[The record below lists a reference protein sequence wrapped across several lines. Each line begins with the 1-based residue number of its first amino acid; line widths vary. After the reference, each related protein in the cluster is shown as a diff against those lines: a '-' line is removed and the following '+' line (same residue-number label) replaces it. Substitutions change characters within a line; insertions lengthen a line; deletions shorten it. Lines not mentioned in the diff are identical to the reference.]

1 MRPIVQSR
9 VAFTKHQRLYEDIL
23 TKQGSL
29 TCGLVNYAAR
39 LFSKLHFSI
48 KSTSYIIPYSMQTDF
63 L

>member
-29 TCGLVNYAAR
+29 TVALSIMQQDCSVNYI
-39 LFSKLHFSI
+39 F
-48 KSTSYIIPYSMQTDF
+48 Q
-63 L
+63 